1 MMKLSRSTVRKVM
14 SGQLMTVSEI
24 AHAGGWV
31 YEETAAFMQSVA
43 VDEAEGNGGFERFHA
58 AGVGIA
64 YKWICGEEKSS
75 QNAKKL
81 KPEIQENAII
91 TYLKKHSTFTVG
103 GAQDIGLSETQARKT
118 LGMMFKRGVL
128 DRKRSGSFNVYSLAF
143 PNAVRTSGIF
153 G

>member
-1 MMKLSRSTVRKVM
+1 MKLSRSTVRKVM
-14 SGQLMTVSEI
+14 GGRLMTVSEI
-24 AHAGGWV
+24 ARAGGWI

-64 YKWICGEEKSS
+64 YKWISGEDKSS

-81 KPEIQENAII
+81 KPEVQENII
-91 TYLKKHSTFTVG
+91 IVHLKKHSTCSIWS
-103 GAQDIGLSETQARKT
+103 AQSIGLSEAQARKT
-118 LGMMFKRGVL
+118 LGILFKRGIL
-128 DRKRSGSFNVYSLAF
+128 ARKRSGSFNVYSLA
-143 PNAVRTSGIF
+143 PINVAKTSGIF